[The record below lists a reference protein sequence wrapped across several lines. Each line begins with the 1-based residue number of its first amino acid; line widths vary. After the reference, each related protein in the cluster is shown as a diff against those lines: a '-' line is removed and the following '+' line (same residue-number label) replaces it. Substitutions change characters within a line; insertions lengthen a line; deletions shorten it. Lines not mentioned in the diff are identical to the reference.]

1 MSVQNETKILVL
13 SLLVT
18 TGLMGA
24 ALVGVGNLSSKQ
36 LSILNTEVVTPEG
49 RHAKGELRVLG
60 DTFSGYSTLRN
71 TDFQNTLKE
80 QEVTLKYA
88 DEFNQKA
95 RAIALNEGK
104 ADLIVTTLDQFL
116 THNPK
121 GKIVALIDRTVGAD
135 AVVLNSQ
142 QYPQLKSL
150 NDLDALVKQKRA
162 VGEQLKIVYAGDTP
176 SEFLAKVLD
185 TKFENFNLADFE
197 IVKVADASEAWQQLQ
212 KPNSQVGIAVLWEP
226 YVTEAKAQGNT
237 VVLSSADAPRV
248 IVDVM
253 VASDRLIN
261 NNPGLV
267 SSFVTSYYRRLD
279 TSIQDQTQ
287 LTQQIAAD
295 GNLSNAEATAVRQ
308 GIQFFTS
315 VEANN
320 WLESGTL
327 TKRIRAIAG
336 VLALSGRTDAIP
348 ANPETLFTNAF
359 LKTAAEQ
366 TSNLI
371 TAVESDNPELA
382 EKLRGFAEP
391 TSTPQISTT
400 EVQQGNDI
408 GNLKVRGEVKFET
421 GASQLTPEGK
431 QTLDKLATEISEFNA
446 STVAIK
452 IQGHTSRTGSA
463 DFNQKLS
470 QARADV
476 VTQYLISKN
485 LPHKFVAEGLGFSQP
500 LIGADPASP
509 IHQRTV
515 IRLVRISGY

>member
-1 MSVQNETKILVL
+1 MSVQNETKVLVL

-24 ALVGVGNLSSKQ
+24 ALVGVGNISNKQ
-36 LSILNTEVVTPEG
+36 PNLFNTESATAVD
-49 RHAKGELRVLG
+49 RHGKGDIRVLG

-71 TDFQNTLKE
+71 IDFQNTLKE

-88 DEFNQKA
+88 NEFDQKV
-95 RAIALNEGK
+95 RATALSTGK
-104 ADLIVTTLDQFL
+104 VDIIVTTLDQFL
-116 THNPK
+116 THKPE
-121 GKIVALIDRTVGAD
+121 GQIVALIDRTVGAD

-142 QYPQLKSL
+142 EYPQLKSL
-150 NDLDALVKQKRA
+150 NDLDNLVQQKRA

-185 TKFENFNLADFE
+185 TKFDNFNLADFE
-197 IVKVADASEAWQQLQ
+197 IVKVADASEAWQQMQ
-212 KPNSQVGIAVLWEP
+212 KPNSQVGITVLWEP

-248 IVDVM
+248 IVDVV
-253 VASDRLIN
+253 VASDRVISS
-261 NNPGLV
+261 NPGAV
-267 SSFVTSYYRRLD
+267 SSFVTSYYRRMD

-295 GNLSNAEATAVRQ
+295 GDLSNAEATSVRQ

-320 WLESGTL
+320 WIESGTL

-348 ANPETLFTNAF
+348 ANPETLFTNTF

-366 TSNLI
+366 TTNLI
-371 TAVESDNPELA
+371 KAVEIDNPELA
-382 EKLRGFAEP
+382 KKLRGFAEP
-391 TSTPQISTT
+391 VFTT
-400 EVQQGNDI
+400 EVSVAEVKQADDI

-421 GASQLTPEGK
+421 GAAQLTPQGQ
-431 QTLDKLATEISEFNA
+431 QTLDKLATEISEFNP

-452 IQGHTSRTGSA
+452 VQGHTSRTGSA
-463 DFNQKLS
+463 DLNQKLS
-470 QARADV
+470 QGRADV
-476 VTQYLISKN
+476 VVQYLNAKN
-485 LPHKFVAEGLGFSQP
+485 LPHKFVAEGLGFSQTLP
-500 LIGADPASP
+500 GADPASP
-509 IHQRTV
+509 VNQRTV
-515 IRLVRISGY
+515 IRLVRIGN